1 MDLTNYILPKIE
13 HFHILGYWILLLIAM
28 LESLAFVGILIPGTF
43 FIILFG
49 SLAANGYFSIVDLVW
64 FAVAGAVLGDAASYY
79 LGKRGT
85 GFFSD
90 NNRIFRTGF
99 LEKGKDFFSRHGAKS
114 IFLGRF
120 VGPVRAVI
128 PFIAG
133 LSAMNPARFYS
144 WDIASAFLWATTHLL
159 LGYFLGHAWRLV
171 EVWSTRIGVFLA
183 AAAIFL
189 LCGYL
194 FKRFLLH
201 RGKQLFAF
209 LGTIISSAF
218 RSFAEKPAVR
228 RFVANHPRLFA
239 YLGNRLDS
247 RQFTGLPLTLLVI
260 AFFYILLVFLGVID
274 DILRSE
280 TIVTV
285 DKNIE
290 NLLFVYRS
298 PLLVKVFLWI
308 TVLGKFKIVLA
319 SALAL
324 TLIFRLWNRLK
335 LVAPLWITLAGSFLF
350 ILLGKE
356 ALHRPRPAGFAVY
369 SESYFSFPSGH
380 ATIAMA
386 LFGFTA
392 YFLWTETETWKT
404 RLNIIFAAAMAILTI
419 GFSRLYLGVHFL
431 SDVLGGYLLG
441 LLWLIIGICI
451 SELSLF
457 QPVPQREV
465 ELSGT
470 LKTKLLTSLILLAVA
485 GFYLFSAF
493 SFNPS
498 RFLPQ
503 EERLATVSAANPVS
517 IFSDYDLP
525 RYTESISGERQEPLS
540 LLITANDDNTLARA
554 FDKAG
559 WHSTDKVTFLTVA
572 KTVNAYIF
580 NESYPSAPIT
590 PYFWKNSVNESGFV
604 KPVSKGGI
612 RRRLEVR
619 LWKTTFVTQEGRRI
633 YLGIATS
640 IRGTKWWIFPRMGP
654 NPDRDRDL
662 LLADLLR
669 SGETDSYRRFR
680 FVPPMS
686 GRSFTGDP
694 YFSDGFFYL
703 INVK

>member
-1 MDLTNYILPKIE
+1 MDLTNYVLPKIE
-13 HFHILGYWILLLIAM
+13 HFRILGYWILLLIAM

-79 LGKRGT
+79 LGKRWT
-85 GFFSD
+85 GFFSE
-90 NNRIFRTGF
+90 NNRIFKAGF

-114 IFLGRF
+114 VFLGRF

-171 EVWSTRIGVFLA
+171 EVWSTRIGVFLV

-189 LCGYL
+189 VCGYL

-201 RGKQLFAF
+201 KGKQLFAF
-209 LGTIISSAF
+209 LGSVISSAG
-218 RSFAEKPAVR
+218 RSFAEKPAVH
-228 RFVANHPRLFA
+228 RFIDNHSRLFA
-239 YLGNRLDS
+239 YLGKRLDS

-260 AFFYILLVFLGVID
+260 AFFYILLVFLGVVD

-290 NLLFVYRS
+290 NLLFVYRN
-298 PLLVKVFLWI
+298 PFLVRVFLWI
-308 TVLGKFKIVLA
+308 TVLGKLKIVLA
-319 SALAL
+319 SAVAL
-324 TLIFRLWNRLK
+324 TLIFRLWNRIK
-335 LVAPLWITLAGSFLF
+335 LIAPLWITIGGSYFF

-369 SESYFSFPSGH
+369 SESFFSFPSGH

-392 YFLWTETETWKT
+392 YFLWMETETWKT
-404 RLNIIFAAAMAILTI
+404 RLNILFAAAMAILTI

-451 SELSLF
+451 SELRLF
-457 QPVPQREV
+457 QPVSQRAEPA
-465 ELSGT
+465 GT
-470 LKTKLLTSLILLAVA
+470 LKARLLTSLILLTVA

-498 RFLPQ
+498 RFLPG
-503 EERLATVSAANPVS
+503 EEQLTTVSGGNPAR
-517 IFSDYDLP
+517 IFSVYDLP
-525 RYTESISGERQEPLS
+525 RYTESITGERQEPLS
-540 LLITANDDNTLARA
+540 LLITANDSDSLTHA

-559 WHSTDKVTFLTVA
+559 WRTVDTVTFLSVA
-572 KTVNAYIF
+572 KTVTAYIF
-580 NESYPSAPIT
+580 YEDYPSAPIT
-590 PYFWKNSVNESGFV
+590 PFFWRNSVNELGFV
-604 KPVSKGGI
+604 KPVPKGGI

-619 LWKTTFVTQEGRRI
+619 LWKTKYVTQEGRKI

-640 IRGTKWWIFPRMGP
+640 IRGTKWWIFPSMGP
-654 NPDRDRDL
+654 KPDRDRESL
-662 LLADLLR
+662 LTDLLR
-669 SGETDSYRRFR
+669 SGETVSYRRYQ

-694 YFSDGFFYL
+694 YFSDGFLYV
-703 INVK
+703 INLK